1 MYKNLQILRENP
13 ETANAGKK
21 WTEEEINI
29 LLNERKEDKSIEDIA
44 KIHKRTDS
52 SVKSKLLAI
61 AVSLLNKMS
70 IEEASNIVKFSVPTI
85 KQYMEKHPTKPEKP
99 KEEKNI
105 NIIDTLGISTLKIED
120 SVIIKP
126 EIVLNYEQQS
136 ALKHFKLGKNIFL
149 TGPAGT
155 GKSVTLN
162 KIKEY

>member
-70 IEEASNIVKFSVPTI
+70 IEE
-85 KQYMEKHPTKPEKP
+85 
-99 KEEKNI
+99 
-105 NIIDTLGISTLKIED
+105 
-120 SVIIKP
+120 
-126 EIVLNYEQQS
+126 
-136 ALKHFKLGKNIFL
+136 
-149 TGPAGT
+149 
-155 GKSVTLN
+155 
-162 KIKEY
+162 